1 MDFQGRCVYFAVHRR
16 CRKKTEPHSKMMRD
30 KIRSLR
36 RKTVKRSSRLLLQKL
51 ADFIGRQSLIGDQPV
66 FDRSVFPWIE
76 DLEGNWQCVR
86 TELNDV
92 LQNVDGLPSFHQVSP
107 YQKRISKGDNWKT
120 FVLYVFGDRFE
131 PNCQRCPQ
139 TARLLEQVPGLRNAG
154 FSILAP
160 HYHIPPHRGPT
171 NGIVRIHLA
180 LKIPRESGRCW
191 IRVDDRV
198 LHWKEGECL
207 VFDDFYEHE
216 VQNNTDEER
225 VVLFFDVDRPM
236 RLPGRLLTQS
246 LINSLKYTG
255 YVRDPMKNL
264 YEWERKS
271 LGQ

>member
-1 MDFQGRCVYFAVHRR
+1 ML
-16 CRKKTEPHSKMMRD
+16 E
-30 KIRSLR
+30 KIRSVR
-36 RKTVKRSSRLLLQKL
+36 REMVMKSGRFLVQTL
-51 ADFIGRQSLIGDQPV
+51 ADFIRRQSLIGDQPV

-76 DLEGNWQCVR
+76 ELENNWQKIHA
-86 TELNDV
+86 ELNDV
-92 LQNVDGLPSFHQVSP
+92 LKSRDSLPSFHEVSP
-107 YQKRISKGDNWKT
+107 YQERISKGDNWKT
-120 FVLYVFGDRFE
+120 LVFYVFGDRFE

-139 TARLLEQVPGLRNAG
+139 TARLLAQVPRLRNAG

-180 LKIPRESGRCW
+180 LKIPKDSQNCW
-191 IRVDDRV
+191 LRVDDRI
-198 LHWKEGECL
+198 LHWKEGECI

-216 VQNNTDEER
+216 VQNDTDEER

-246 LINSLKYTG
+246 LINVFKYSA

-264 YEWERKS
+264 RFLHRSTAE
-271 LGQ
+271 